1 MKNTLPGQTNP
12 CPCLLGFAAVFI
24 CAALAAGLCSAAQEG
39 GGFTRTE
46 AVYSLPEVTL
56 VRQDGASVSLS
67 RELDDGHPV
76 MVSFIFTSC
85 AVICPMLSHLMSQV
99 QQKLAK
105 GGEKRHMVSISI
117 DPEQDTPARLLEYA
131 KKFRA
136 GSGWQFYT
144 GTAQTSID
152 VQKAFNAYRG
162 DKDNHAPLIFMRA
175 SPGKPWVRIE
185 GFATSDDL
193 LHEYRRM
200 IGQ

>member
-1 MKNTLPGQTNP
+1 MKNSVLRQTNP
-12 CPCLLGFAAVFI
+12 HPCFLGFAAVFI
-24 CAALAAGLCSAAQEG
+24 CVALAAGQCFAEQEG
-39 GGFTRTE
+39 GGFMRSE
-46 AVYSLPEVTL
+46 AVYSLPEATL

-67 RELDDGHPV
+67 RELDDGRPV
-76 MVSFIFTSC
+76 ILGFIFTSC
-85 AVICPMLSHLMSQV
+85 AVICPMLSHVMSQV
-99 QQKLAK
+99 QQKLVE
-105 GGEKRHMVSISI
+105 GGDKVLLVSISI

-136 GSGWQFYT
+136 GRGWQFYT
-144 GTAQTSID
+144 GTAQTIID

-193 LHEYRRM
+193 VREYRRM
-200 IGQ
+200 IRQ